1 MIKFL
6 IIIPFYNE
14 YDSLKKLSTELIKYK
29 ANCLFIDDG
38 SKDNGSKLLKEF
50 NLIKNTINVGYH
62 KTLAKGLKYARK
74 NNYDFSITFDAD
86 GQHKVRDLDKIISI
100 LKSNKYDFIS
110 TKRNKNNRLI
120 EYFINAYFYSKFN
133 RKDILSGLKA
143 YRLSK
148 IDMKSNFFIED
159 SVGIGFSMLYLSK
172 KYNFYEFDIQVSER
186 IGKSTFGGLFK
197 GNLKLFKSFFK
208 IVIKI

>member
-62 KTLAKGLKYARK
+62 KTLAKGLKYKCCGR
-74 NNYDFSITFDAD
+74 
-86 GQHKVRDLDKIISI
+86 
-100 LKSNKYDFIS
+100 
-110 TKRNKNNRLI
+110 
-120 EYFINAYFYSKFN
+120 
-133 RKDILSGLKA
+133 
-143 YRLSK
+143 
-148 IDMKSNFFIED
+148 
-159 SVGIGFSMLYLSK
+159 
-172 KYNFYEFDIQVSER
+172 QV
-186 IGKSTFGGLFK
+186 
-197 GNLKLFKSFFK
+197 
-208 IVIKI
+208 